1 MSSTSLFRCE
11 RTTEM
16 AKFNDSLTG
25 LIKEVEKF
33 LAETLKNENLS
44 TNASK
49 QRTQLLE
56 KVINIKQ
63 EYPQLQS
70 TDTPPQPGNSP
81 KSLHKSNSIPG
92 ISDESKE
99 RDESFFTGGSGNAD
113 DEEGAYSESI
123 PFIAATDIVNI
134 TKSGFLEKK
143 RKKDTVLLKSYQ
155 KRYCV
160 LKDNILYY
168 YEKPTDKRQLGAFV
182 LKDYEVRTSPN
193 LSKEPSKKDLNFDL
207 LCPGKRTYQFIA
219 SSKEDL
225 LEWKSAIEK
234 AAINTITSSM
244 IDPEGE
250 SIYEEFDDL
259 VVRELSKANA
269 DIYDNN
275 LNEVYDDAE
284 TVPIK
289 KFEKPPVTS
298 SPKKSATSLPPVPPP
313 RKEDPLPALP
323 DRNPPTLRGKS
334 DQSGSTSSPAKS
346 TTSSVVENELMDE
359 LYDDVGTDA
368 QQFLRNSKKID
379 IQTDE
384 YENIYCGQWDCKA
397 DDNSELTFK
406 KGDLIRIL
414 SKEFDTRSWWI
425 GLLNGQVGLV
435 PKTFLTQAYEIVA

>member
-1 MSSTSLFRCE
+1 
-11 RTTEM
+11 M

-25 LIKEVEKF
+25 LLKEVEKF
-33 LAETLKNENLS
+33 LTETLKNENLS
-44 TNASK
+44 SNANK

-70 TDTPPQPGNSP
+70 TDALPQPGNSP
-81 KSLHKSNSIPG
+81 KSIPKSSSIPG
-92 ISDESKE
+92 ISEESKE
-99 RDESFFTGGSGNAD
+99 RDESSFTGGSGNAD

-143 RKKDTVLLKSYQ
+143 RKKDSVLLKSYQ

-168 YEKPTDKRQLGAFV
+168 YEKQTDKRQLGAFV

-219 SSKEDL
+219 STKEDL

-234 AAINTITSSM
+234 AAVNMITSSM
-244 IDPEGE
+244 IDPEEE

-259 VVRELSKANA
+259 VVMKSSNVNT
-269 DIYDNN
+269 DFYDNN
-275 LNEVYDDAE
+275 FNEVYDDAE

-289 KFEKPPVTS
+289 KIEKPTVTG
-298 SPKKSATSLPPVPPP
+298 SPKKSATSSLPPVPPP

-323 DRNPPTLRGKS
+323 DRNPPALRGKS
-334 DQSGSTSSPAKS
+334 DHSGSTSSPAKS
-346 TTSSVVENELMDE
+346 TSSVVENELMDE

-368 QQFLRNSKKID
+368 QQFLRNNKKID
-379 IQTDE
+379 IRTDE
-384 YENIYCGQWDCKA
+384 YENIYCGQWDYKA